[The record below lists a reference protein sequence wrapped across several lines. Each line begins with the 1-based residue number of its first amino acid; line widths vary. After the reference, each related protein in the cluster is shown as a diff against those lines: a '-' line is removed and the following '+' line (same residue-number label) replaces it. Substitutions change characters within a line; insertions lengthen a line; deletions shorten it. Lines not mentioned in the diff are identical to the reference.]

1 MSRIGIS
8 EKCVSARQCDQ
19 MLEFKVAQNFQNLPQ
34 QFFLKKMG
42 RTRTLF
48 VYFCSF
54 QTQLLQKKKLAFGG
68 IRTRIVGVI
77 GKQADHL
84 YTTMAPHSSILVKKK
99 SCFKISKKY
108 RSLNE
113 RTNKDKNY
121 LSFNLDGKGG
131 RHVLECLSSE
141 VLINFGKQ
149 GGGLN
154 PLLLTVTHTRTHDT
168 KHS

>member
-19 MLEFKVAQNFQNLPQ
+19 MLEFKVAQNFQKLPQ
-34 QFFLKKMG
+34 QFFKIWAEHVLFLFIFVLFKHNFYRKKISLRLDSNSDRRSRRQAG
-42 RTRTLF
+42 WPLDHHHGPPQQ
-48 VYFCSF
+48 YFS
-54 QTQLLQKKKLAFGG
+54 KKKL
-68 IRTRIVGVI
+68 
-77 GKQADHL
+77 
-84 YTTMAPHSSILVKKK
+84 
-99 SCFKISKKY
+99 CFKISKKY